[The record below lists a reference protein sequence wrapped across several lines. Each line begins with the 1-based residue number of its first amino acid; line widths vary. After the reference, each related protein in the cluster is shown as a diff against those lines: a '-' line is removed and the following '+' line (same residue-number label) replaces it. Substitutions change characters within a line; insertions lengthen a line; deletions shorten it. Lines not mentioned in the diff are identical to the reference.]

1 MNEENDNYQ
10 MIDSSQRPRKSAGC
24 VHLIT
29 KNDILHG
36 DVEYISLQVCIIK
49 HWFVKNIIIK
59 YSFVWV

>member
-10 MIDSSQRPRKSAGC
+10 MIDWSQRPRKSAGC

-49 HWFVKNIIIK
+49 H
-59 YSFVWV
+59 

>member
-10 MIDSSQRPRKSAGC
+10 MIDSSQRPRKSTGC

-49 HWFVKNIIIK
+49 H
-59 YSFVWV
+59 

>member
-10 MIDSSQRPRKSAGC
+10 MIDSQRPRKSAGC

-49 HWFVKNIIIK
+49 H
-59 YSFVWV
+59 

>member
-29 KNDILHG
+29 KNDILNG

-49 HWFVKNIIIK
+49 H
-59 YSFVWV
+59 